1 MVVHFLEGVTRLS
14 RCLICEV
21 CVLFLKFCR
30 CPRNW
35 VNGKSEQVSED
46 GGFFLVSYKARVV
59 GKKPVVSLF
68 LGDAVNVGKVK
79 FAGLTSVRVC
89 ALTYMRGGEKKAF

>member
-1 MVVHFLEGVTRLS
+1 MV
-14 RCLICEV
+14 
-21 CVLFLKFCR
+21 
-30 CPRNW
+30 
-35 VNGKSEQVSED
+35 D
-46 GGFFLVSYKARVV
+46 FLVSYKARVV

>member
-1 MVVHFLEGVTRLS
+1 M
-14 RCLICEV
+14 
-21 CVLFLKFCR
+21 
-30 CPRNW
+30 
-35 VNGKSEQVSED
+35 
-46 GGFFLVSYKARVV
+46 SYKARVV

-79 FAGLTSVRVC
+79 CAGLTSVHVC